1 MRPPRFPFPQT
12 PTDAVSTASV
22 GAPADRAPLPRGA
35 GDGKWILLVED
46 NAYDEA
52 LALRAFRK
60 NGLESYVVV
69 ARDGVEALN
78 RLFGDG
84 AGAEEDVG
92 GDRGDAGPSPPPGET
107 DRPTRGTGSDALPRL
122 VLLDLQLPRIDGFEV
137 LRRLRA
143 RTATR
148 LVPVVIL
155 SSSLERED
163 LAMSYSLGANS
174 YIRKP
179 VDFAEFIVT
188 TSHLG
193 LYWLG
198 LNETCLPGAGE

>member
-1 MRPPRFPFPQT
+1 MLNQARGG
-12 PTDAVSTASV
+12 DAK
-22 GAPADRAPLPRGA
+22 
-35 GDGKWILLVED
+35 KWILLVED

-52 LALRAFRK
+52 LTLRAFRK
-60 NGLESYVVV
+60 SGLEPYVVV

-78 RLFGDG
+78 RVFGGSAIDDEP
-84 AGAEEDVG
+84 A
-92 GDRGDAGPSPPPGET
+92 
-107 DRPTRGTGSDALPRL
+107 SDAPPEVPPRL

-143 RTATR
+143 RPQTR

-163 LAMSYSLGANS
+163 LATSYALGANS

-179 VDFAEFIVT
+179 VDFAEFVVT
-188 TSHLG
+188 AGQLG
-193 LYWLG
+193 VYWLG
-198 LNETCLPGAGE
+198 INQPCPPAVGAQP

>member
-1 MRPPRFPFPQT
+1 MQMET
-12 PTDAVSTASV
+12 P
-22 GAPADRAPLPRGA
+22 
-35 GDGKWILLVED
+35 GKWILLVED

-52 LALRAFRK
+52 LTLRAFRK
-60 NGLESYVVV
+60 SGLDSYVVV

-78 RLFGDG
+78 RVFG
-84 AGAEEDVG
+84 AGALDEPG
-92 GDRGDAGPSPPPGET
+92 ADAEAEPERRAPQ
-107 DRPTRGTGSDALPRL
+107 ALPTL

-143 RTATR
+143 RPTTR

-163 LAMSYSLGANS
+163 LATSYTLGANS

-179 VDFAEFIVT
+179 VDFSEFIVT
-188 TSHLG
+188 ATQLG
-193 LYWLG
+193 VYWLG
-198 LNETCLPGAGE
+198 LNQACLPLAGAGG

>member
-1 MRPPRFPFPQT
+1 MQT
-12 PTDAVSTASV
+12 ETA
-22 GAPADRAPLPRGA
+22 LA
-35 GDGKWILLVED
+35 GGKWILLVED

-52 LALRAFRK
+52 LTLRAFRK
-60 NGLESYVVV
+60 SGLDSYVVV

-78 RLFGDG
+78 RIFGADPL
-84 AGAEEDVG
+84 ADV
-92 GDRGDAGPSPPPGET
+92 DAQVAAPSRPGT
-107 DRPTRGTGSDALPRL
+107 ALPTL

-143 RTATR
+143 RATTR

-163 LAMSYSLGANS
+163 LATSYTLGANS

-179 VDFAEFIVT
+179 VDFSEFIVT
-188 TSHLG
+188 ATQLG
-193 LYWLG
+193 VYWLG
-198 LNETCLPGAGE
+198 LNQACLPQPGGG